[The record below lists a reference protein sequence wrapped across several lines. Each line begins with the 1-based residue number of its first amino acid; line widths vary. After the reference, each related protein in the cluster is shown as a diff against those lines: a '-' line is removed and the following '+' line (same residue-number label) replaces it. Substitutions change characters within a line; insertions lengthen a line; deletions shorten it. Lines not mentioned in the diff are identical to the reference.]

1 MKKSGNTIPWSYVL
15 TSSITP
21 SFLLKAAL
29 LRLNFFYGTGRW
41 TEFCQLFV
49 NTEEI
54 DILLSIS
61 VNNENLSR

>member
-1 MKKSGNTIPWSYVL
+1 MKKSSNTIPWSYVL

-21 SFLLKAAL
+21 SFYWKLHSFW
-29 LRLNFFYGTGRW
+29 LNFFYGTGRRA
-41 TEFCQLFV
+41 EFSQLFV

-54 DILLSIS
+54 DISLSIS